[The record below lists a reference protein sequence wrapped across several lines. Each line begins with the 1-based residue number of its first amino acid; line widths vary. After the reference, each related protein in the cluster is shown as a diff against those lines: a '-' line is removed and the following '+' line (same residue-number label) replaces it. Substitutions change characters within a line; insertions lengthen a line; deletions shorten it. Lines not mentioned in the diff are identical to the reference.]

1 MSYSCETNAILPQV
15 QLLIGIGFGPVR
27 FECHENVDILD
38 IRPPKKRRSRLRTRA
53 GSALICGRNPAGR
66 HGVSTESG
74 SDRVKAD
81 SNNRDCQD
89 YYPVA
94 TALGTDLILKL
105 GHYPR
110 ARRILRLQTLLDN
123 HGFRAVTMIISAGKL
138 IWLLGKNSRTASS
151 TSDATLA
158 VCAAVSLA
166 NFSLKLSDISER
178 ISQYFS
184 REIGA
189 SIRNLK

>member
-1 MSYSCETNAILPQV
+1 MAQA
-15 QLLIGIGFGPVR
+15 
-27 FECHENVDILD
+27 
-38 IRPPKKRRSRLRTRA
+38 RRNF

-105 GHYPR
+105 GHYSSQQKLDKSLPPPASPER
-110 ARRILRLQTLLDN
+110 PSQTSLLSSEPVMRIALSTDVRSAT
-123 HGFRAVTMIISAGKL
+123 ISTTAKL
-138 IWLLGKNSRTASS
+138 INVSEVNPASQPLETARVRVESRLLSPSRQT
-151 TSDATLA
+151 
-158 VCAAVSLA
+158 
-166 NFSLKLSDISER
+166 N
-178 ISQYFS
+178 
-184 REIGA
+184 
-189 SIRNLK
+189 N

>member
-1 MSYSCETNAILPQV
+1 MSYSCETNAILPHV

-38 IRPPKKRRSRLRTRA
+38 IRPPRKRRSRLRTRA
-53 GSALICGRNPAGR
+53 RC
-66 HGVSTESG
+66 
-74 SDRVKAD
+74 
-81 SNNRDCQD
+81 
-89 YYPVA
+89 
-94 TALGTDLILKL
+94 
-105 GHYPR
+105 
-110 ARRILRLQTLLDN
+110 ILRLQTLLDN

-166 NFSLKLSDISER
+166 NFSLRLSDISER
-178 ISQYFS
+178 ISQNFS

-189 SIRNLK
+189 SIRNLKRRSRTSPAPASSRIWARAPGSAKRNAPG

>member
-1 MSYSCETNAILPQV
+1 MAQA
-15 QLLIGIGFGPVR
+15 
-27 FECHENVDILD
+27 
-38 IRPPKKRRSRLRTRA
+38 RRNF

-105 GHYPR
+105 GHYP
-110 ARRILRLQTLLDN
+110 LCWPGGPTQT
-123 HGFRAVTMIISAGKL
+123 
-138 IWLLGKNSRTASS
+138 TAQ
-151 TSDATLA
+151 
-158 VCAAVSLA
+158 
-166 NFSLKLSDISER
+166 FSQPHPAR
-178 ISQYFS
+178 ISKVGEAMYAKSSPKF
-184 REIGA
+184 A
-189 SIRNLK
+189 YH

>member
-1 MSYSCETNAILPQV
+1 RCECRAH
-15 QLLIGIGFGPVR
+15 G
-27 FECHENVDILD
+27 DILA
-38 IRPPKKRRSRLRTRA
+38 IRPPKKGRSRLRTRA
-53 GSALICGRNPAGR
+53 GSALSCGRNPAGR

-105 GHYPR
+105 GHYTKKC
-110 ARRILRLQTLLDN
+110 RILRLQTLLDN

-138 IWLLGKNSRTASS
+138 MWLLGKNS
-151 TSDATLA
+151 
-158 VCAAVSLA
+158 
-166 NFSLKLSDISER
+166 
-178 ISQYFS
+178 
-184 REIGA
+184 
-189 SIRNLK
+189 